1 MRQDVKLKGKLKGY
15 TQTPLVL
22 TALFGAMDV
31 WMYVL
36 NIKAGVLGS
45 VFVGIYFFVM
55 LFVYWRNKPIL
66 MNELIDFA
74 TQYGTV
80 QKRLLNEFE
89 VPYAVMDATGKLL
102 WMNCQFE
109 ALSEKNKGYHKSITT
124 IFPQITRELMEKED
138 ELELVVERE
147 ECVYRASVHKIHFTD
162 ILHESSSIELTEKVQ
177 YLQVIYLFDET
188 QLTRYR
194 IENQEMQ
201 MVPALVYIDNYDEV
215 LDTVEEVK
223 KSLLVALVDRKVTKF
238 FASIDGLVKKT
249 ENDKYFVVFQHKYL
263 EKMEEEKFS
272 LLEDVKSIK
281 VGNEMSVT
289 LSMGIGYVGNDYT
302 KNYEYSRMAID
313 LALGRGGDQVVVKTR
328 DKISYFGGSN
338 RQVDKSTRV
347 KARVKALAL
356 REIMITRD
364 KFFVMG
370 HKIADIDSFGAAI
383 GIYCA
388 ARQLGKKAQIVIDE
402 VNTTLRPLKECFTPE
417 NGYPD
422 DMFIPSQLALD
433 EIDSHTA
440 LIVVDTNRPSYTEC
454 PNLLNRAKAIVVFD
468 HHRQCEDVVKNAV
481 LSYTEP
487 YASSTCEMIA
497 EVLQYFDED
506 IKLSTQE
513 ADAIYAGILIDTN
526 NFVSKTGVRTFEAAA
541 YLRRCGAEVT
551 RVRKMLRNDMDAY
564 KARAEAVRHAEVF
577 HNMFAIS
584 VCPADNIES
593 PTVACAQAAN
603 ELLNIIGIKASFVL
617 TEYHDRIYISAR
629 SIDEINVQLVM
640 ERLGGGG
647 HMNSAGA
654 QLTGCTL
661 EDAKRTIEN
670 TLDEMIREGDIK

>member
-55 LFVYWRNKPIL
+55 LFVYRRNKPIL

-102 WMNCQFE
+102 WMNRQFE

>member
-36 NIKAGVLGS
+36 NIKAGILGS

-102 WMNCQFE
+102 WMNRQFE

-238 FASIDGLVKKT
+238 FAT
-249 ENDKYFVVFQHKYL
+249 
-263 EKMEEEKFS
+263 FS
-272 LLEDVKSIK
+272 LLIK
-281 VGNEMSVT
+281 N
-289 LSMGIGYVGNDYT
+289 
-302 KNYEYSRMAID
+302 
-313 LALGRGGDQVVVKTR
+313 
-328 DKISYFGGSN
+328 
-338 RQVDKSTRV
+338 
-347 KARVKALAL
+347 
-356 REIMITRD
+356 
-364 KFFVMG
+364 
-370 HKIADIDSFGAAI
+370 
-383 GIYCA
+383 
-388 ARQLGKKAQIVIDE
+388 
-402 VNTTLRPLKECFTPE
+402 
-417 NGYPD
+417 
-422 DMFIPSQLALD
+422 
-433 EIDSHTA
+433 
-440 LIVVDTNRPSYTEC
+440 
-454 PNLLNRAKAIVVFD
+454 
-468 HHRQCEDVVKNAV
+468 
-481 LSYTEP
+481 
-487 YASSTCEMIA
+487 
-497 EVLQYFDED
+497 
-506 IKLSTQE
+506 
-513 ADAIYAGILIDTN
+513 
-526 NFVSKTGVRTFEAAA
+526 VSA
-541 YLRRCGAEVT
+541 
-551 RVRKMLRNDMDAY
+551 
-564 KARAEAVRHAEVF
+564 
-577 HNMFAIS
+577 
-584 VCPADNIES
+584 
-593 PTVACAQAAN
+593 
-603 ELLNIIGIKASFVL
+603 
-617 TEYHDRIYISAR
+617 
-629 SIDEINVQLVM
+629 
-640 ERLGGGG
+640 
-647 HMNSAGA
+647 
-654 QLTGCTL
+654 
-661 EDAKRTIEN
+661 
-670 TLDEMIREGDIK
+670 

>member
-1 MRQDVKLKGKLKGY
+1 MRQDVKLKGKLKEY

-102 WMNCQFE
+102 WMNRQFE

>member
-36 NIKAGVLGS
+36 NIKAGILGS

-102 WMNCQFE
+102 WMNRQFE

-302 KNYEYSRMAID
+302 KNYEYSRMAIN

-603 ELLNIIGIKASFVL
+603 ELLNIIGIRASFVL

>member
-102 WMNCQFE
+102 WMNRQFE

-147 ECVYRASVHKIHFTD
+147 ECVYRASVHKIHFTY

-302 KNYEYSRMAID
+302 KNYEYSRIAIEM
-313 LALGRGGDQVVVKTR
+313 ALGRGGDQVVVKTR

-370 HKIADIDSFGAAI
+370 HKIAEIDSFGAAI

>member
-22 TALFGAMDV
+22 TALFGTMDV

-36 NIKAGVLGS
+36 NIKAGILGS

-102 WMNCQFE
+102 WMNRQFE

-328 DKISYFGGSN
+328 DRISYFGGSN